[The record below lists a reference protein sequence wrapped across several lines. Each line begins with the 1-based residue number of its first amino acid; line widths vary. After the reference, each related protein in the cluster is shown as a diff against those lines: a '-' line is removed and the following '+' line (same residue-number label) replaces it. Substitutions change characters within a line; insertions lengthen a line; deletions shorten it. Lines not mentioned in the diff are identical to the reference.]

1 MVLLPVAIGLAVL
14 ALLAILRNERHQ
26 GESGIQVKRPV
37 FVTLTLA
44 LLAFFAA
51 VYVTVYVV
59 SALTA

>member
-14 ALLAILRNERHQ
+14 ALLAILRSERHQ

-37 FVTLTLA
+37 FGTLTLA
-44 LLAFFAA
+44 VLALFVA
-51 VYVTVYVV
+51 VCVTVYVV